1 MNIYLTGM
9 MGSGKSSV
17 GQLLSKYL
25 NSTFYDL
32 DRGIEKR
39 FNLSITD
46 IFQTYGEPKFRE
58 AESKLLKETQKIDNN
73 IIATGGGILLEAE
86 NREFL
91 KDKRVCFLDGSVDE
105 LYRRVTKKRDKRP
118 LLKDLSESEFANI
131 YQNRKNHYNEC
142 ASLSVI
148 TDGKTI
154 EEIVKEIISHEKFN
168 F

>member
-1 MNIYLTGM
+1 MNIFLTGM

-39 FNLSITD
+39 FNLSIKD
-46 IFQTYGEPKFRE
+46 IFQTYGESKFRE
-58 AESKLLKETQKIDNN
+58 VESELLIQTTKIENN
-73 IIATGGGILLEAE
+73 IIATGGGILINSE

-91 KDKRVCFLDGSVDE
+91 KNDRVCFLDGSVEE
-105 LYRRVTKKRDKRP
+105 LYKRATKKRNQRP
-118 LLKDLSESEFANI
+118 LLKEISQSEFAKI
-131 YQNRKNHYNEC
+131 YQDRKNHHNDC
-142 ASLSVI
+142 ASLSVL
-148 TDGKTI
+148 TDGHTI
-154 EEIVKEIISHEKFN
+154 DEIAKAIISYARFN

>member
-1 MNIYLTGM
+1 

-39 FNLSITD
+39 FNLTITD

-58 AESKLLKETQKIDNN
+58 AESELLKETQKIQNN
-73 IIATGGGILLEAE
+73 IIATGGGILLEAQ

-105 LYRRVTKKRDKRP
+105 LYRRATKKGI
-118 LLKDLSESEFANI
+118 KDHF
-131 YQNRKNHYNEC
+131 
-142 ASLSVI
+142 
-148 TDGKTI
+148 
-154 EEIVKEIISHEKFN
+154 
-168 F
+168 

>member
-1 MNIYLTGM
+1 

-17 GQLLSKYL
+17 GQLLSTYL
-25 NSTFYDL
+25 NTTFYDL

-39 FNLSITD
+39 FNLSIKD
-46 IFQTYGEPKFRE
+46 IFQIYGESKFRE
-58 AESKLLKETQKIDNN
+58 VESELLIQTKKIENN
-73 IIATGGGILLEAE
+73 IIATGGGILIDAG

-91 KDKRVCFLDGSVDE
+91 KNERVCFLDGPVEE
-105 LYRRVTKKRDKRP
+105 LYKRATKKRDQRP
-118 LLKDLSESEFANI
+118 LLKEISQSEFAKI
-131 YQNRKNHYNEC
+131 YHDRKNHYNEC

-154 EEIVKEIISHEKFN
+154 EEIAKEIISDERFN